1 MPWFLWLVSVGSY
14 WDSHTC
20 PSTLKA
26 LTLNPIYEPQTLK
39 LKCFCRSNLQLPNHQ
54 WHEDI
59 SSENMELCKSST
71 DHQPLSPSL
80 IVAEWHRQRQRAL
93 KWSIW
98 FLMVF
103 ASEWATSAQHSSSSQ
118 TLEAWLSRT
127 GILIMTGGECQRWFV
142 TTRVKGKVHKM
153 AVRPGAIHVVWLWQ
167 KDKLRMLRF

>member
-1 MPWFLWLVSVGSY
+1 MIFMTGFSGLILGL
-14 WDSHTC
+14 SHT
-20 PSTLKA
+20 S
-26 LTLNPIYEPQTLK
+26 
-39 LKCFCRSNLQLPNHQ
+39 FHF
-54 WHEDI
+54 
-59 SSENMELCKSST
+59 KSSYIKPHLWASNSQT
-71 DHQPLSPSL
+71 QVFLLLQPAATQSSMTWRHLQWEHGVMQIIHRPPTPSPSL

-127 GILIMTGGECQRWFV
+127 GILIMTGGKCQRWFV